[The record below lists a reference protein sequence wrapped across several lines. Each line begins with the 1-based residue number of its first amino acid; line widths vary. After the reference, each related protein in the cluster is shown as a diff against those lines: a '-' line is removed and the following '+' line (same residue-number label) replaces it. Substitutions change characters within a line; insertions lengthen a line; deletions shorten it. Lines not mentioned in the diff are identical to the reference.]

1 MDDRPLFIVHRLLLF
16 LHPCRFLCRYLFENG
31 TILLVCAGQVARG
44 HEEFI
49 YDLAAG
55 KDEGFLQD
63 LNTITTVKG

>member
-1 MDDRPLFIVHRLLLF
+1 MDDRPLFIVHRLLSF
-16 LHPCRFLCRYLFENG
+16 LHPRGFLRRHLLERG
-31 TILLVCAGQVARG
+31 AVLLVCAGQVARG

-55 KDEGFLQD
+55 KHKRFFQD